1 MFYSSRYFW
10 RIVIILVLIALILPH
25 LPEGLA
31 SIKSFI
37 DFIMAK
43 FSLLTNL
50 IKIK

>member
-10 RIVIILVLIALILPH
+10 RIVIILVLTALILPH

-31 SIKSFI
+31 SVKSFI
-37 DFIMAK
+37 NFITLK
-43 FSLLTNL
+43 VSQLIDI